1 MTILDNKHHLRGC
14 WSVLILLTIA
24 SQVGAQ
30 QDDLALARSYAERN
44 ELPAAEAEA
53 RRVAAANPESADAH
67 FLLGYILFRQQ
78 KARESLAE
86 YTAGA
91 KYRKP
96 SAADLRVVGAD
107 YVLLADYEDADKWFT
122 KATEFEPANVLGWY
136 YLGRTKYNENRFEE
150 AIAAFKRCL
159 ELEPQHVHAEDNLG
173 LSYQGLGRY
182 DDAYQAFKNA
192 IDWQKNLSD
201 KDKDSW
207 PYIDM
212 GSLLVETNRPE
223 EAIPYLKQAIVLLPE
238 AAKAHQQLG
247 KAYLAMKRLPEAQS
261 ELETAVQLEPNSAAA
276 HYVLGQLYQK
286 EGQADKAKQELAK
299 YQQLKQNKPAD
310 ARQ

>member
-1 MTILDNKHHLRGC
+1 LFKKRYLIFVIVSLRATC
-14 WSVLILLTIA
+14 A
-24 SQVGAQ
+24 FAQ
-30 QDDLALARSYAERN
+30 QDDLALARSYADRN
-44 ELPAAEAEA
+44 LLPAAETEA
-53 RRVAAANPESADAH
+53 RRVSAAHPDSPDAH
-67 FLLGYILFRQQ
+67 FLLGYILFREQ

-107 YVLLADYEDADKWFT
+107 YVLLNDYEDADKWFT
-122 KATEFEPANVLGWY
+122 KSTEFDPSNVLGWY

-159 ELEPQHVHAEDNLG
+159 DLAPRHVRAEDNLG

-182 DDAYQAFKNA
+182 DEAYQAFKNA
-192 IDWQKNLSD
+192 IDWQSNIADDS
-201 KDKDSW
+201 KDPW

-212 GSLLVETNRPE
+212 GSFLIETNRPQ
-223 EAIPYLKQAIVLLPE
+223 EAVPYLKQAIALVPDSP
-238 AAKAHQQLG
+238 KAHQQLG
-247 KAYLAMKRLPEAQS
+247 KAYLAAKQFPAAQA
-261 ELETAVQLEPNSAAA
+261 ELEAAVRLEPDSAPA

-286 EGQADKAKQELAK
+286 EGQPDKARQEFAK
-299 YQQLKQNKPAD
+299 YQQLNASKSPNKA
-310 ARQ
+310 Q